1 MIQNL
6 SKIIVR
12 SIFAIVIILLVVE
25 SSLLVPAYMNL
36 VFQTQAVA
44 SKGARYNYISGDD
57 IINLEKN
64 LTGNYTN
71 KRYSATSI
79 TTTVLEITADSNSVD
94 LAADD
99 VYGNLDTDNKLQ
111 RGDSYTLHV
120 EVTYY
125 FLMPNI
131 FQTRSALARRS
142 GIPIPLSYE
151 VPITCLKYFKD

>member
-12 SIFAIVIILLVVE
+12 SIFAIVLILLIVE
-25 SSLLVPAYMNL
+25 SSLIVPAYMNL

-44 SKGARYNYISGDD
+44 SKGARNNYLSEDD

-64 LTGNYTN
+64 LTGNHTN
-71 KRYSATSI
+71 ARYGTIAT
-79 TTTVLEITADSNSVD
+79 TATVLEVTPDGNDQLSVNQ
-94 LAADD
+94 
-99 VYGNLDTDNKLQ
+99 VYGHLLTDEKLQ

-131 FQTRSALARRS
+131 FQNKAAISRRM
-142 GIPIPLSYE
+142 GVPIPLSYQ